1 MIFKKENTGEKIL
14 ISLALFFTLV
24 SVITVSVQLMA
35 GHSLTLITMIAYLQC
50 MLFYWGGYL
59 LYTFYIKGRESEAHG
74 HSFIMLALFLLT
86 VFNNPFHY
94 SEMWISLLLF
104 PLLLA
109 LHYNVKIYYIWG
121 ALFIIFYKLFLL
133 YDTDFNGISSAA
145 EFTAANLDR
154 LVYGIAVLFIGF
166 FIIQGTEKKRLEAL
180 EENERQKRVHLMSL
194 LHALVPV
201 VETKTQITR
210 EEIAQSSDLMLKMSH
225 YFPEERIQRWEV
237 ELLAVIHFV
246 SRVQWPDY
254 LFEKEERLTDIE
266 FEVVKQHC
274 VMGRDIIGED
284 AAFSRI
290 RTAAEQHHE
299 RIDGKG
305 YPYGLGGEEIAVLS
319 QILGITEAYL
329 AMTTSRAY
337 REALSCEEALG
348 QIRKEKGG
356 TFDPNVVNAFLKVM
370 SGKSSQTDVKAS

>member
-1 MIFKKENTGEKIL
+1 
-14 ISLALFFTLV
+14 
-24 SVITVSVQLMA
+24 
-35 GHSLTLITMIAYLQC
+35 
-50 MLFYWGGYL
+50 
-59 LYTFYIKGRESEAHG
+59 
-74 HSFIMLALFLLT
+74 
-86 VFNNPFHY
+86 
-94 SEMWISLLLF
+94 
-104 PLLLA
+104 
-109 LHYNVKIYYIWG
+109 
-121 ALFIIFYKLFLL
+121 
-133 YDTDFNGISSAA
+133 
-145 EFTAANLDR
+145 
-154 LVYGIAVLFIGF
+154 
-166 FIIQGTEKKRLEAL
+166 
-180 EENERQKRVHLMSL
+180 
-194 LHALVPV
+194 
-201 VETKTQITR
+201 
-210 EEIAQSSDLMLKMSH
+210 MSH